1 MSDDKPA
8 PKSGK
13 AAKPKAAEG
22 AATTEKSAAVDTSA
36 AGDVAADAKKESVAT
51 PVAEPAGTP
60 AATAPEEAARATATA
75 TAPVETEP
83 ATATGEVA
91 PADPSMAGQQVVY
104 VETPVPPRAR
114 GNRVVGVLLAILGA
128 VIFAAVFAIA
138 CALLIDL
145 QYGDLFGPMFGAFL
159 GSAYFWVPA
168 LVFLVGLVLLVLI
181 LNRAGWWTHVLGS
194 LVLAVAVYFGTI
206 GALLLAGN
214 VFHGSPQ
221 PLVFAQLAVH
231 PFVIAAAV
239 IAREVSI
246 WIGLAIAARGRRV
259 KERNVE
265 TRTAWDLEQE
275 EKKAEHERTGTA
287 PAA

>member
-1 MSDDKPA
+1 MSDEKPA

-13 AAKPKAAEG
+13 AAKPKADTAAAAPDE
-22 AATTEKSAAVDTSA
+22 ATMADTTATTDAPPAAV
-36 AGDVAADAKKESVAT
+36 E
-51 PVAEPAGTP
+51 P
-60 AATAPEEAARATATA
+60 AATADAAAVEPAATADA
-75 TAPVETEP
+75 AAVEP
-83 ATATGEVA
+83 ATAEPAAVEPATAEPAAAATGDAA
-91 PADPSMAGQQVVY
+91 PADSAGQQVVY

-128 VIFAAVFAIA
+128 VIFAVVFAIA
-138 CALLIDL
+138 SGILIDI

-159 GSAYFWVPA
+159 GSAYFWAPG

-181 LNRAGWWTHVLGS
+181 LNRAGWWAHVLGS
-194 LVLAVAVYFGTI
+194 LVLAIAVYFGTI
-206 GALLLAGN
+206 GALLMIGN

-221 PLVFAQLAVH
+221 TLTFAELAVH

-259 KERNVE
+259 KARNVE
-265 TRTAWDLEQE
+265 ARTAWDREQE
-275 EKKAEHERTGTA
+275 EKRAEREQAG
-287 PAA
+287 AAAA